1 MSKFYNTLFRVIPV
15 LYVLLPDLLVR
26 LRGRETTIGCMEWPL
41 PRTPS
46 WVSWHSLSQ
55 DSIALSIL
63 AAGVADLSL
72 CNKPTPVNSTS
83 ERQERLLYDSNNA
96 YSMYWHNITHT
107 EWYYVHVHVHV
118 YCCQKFKN
126 YEIKFSYSSD
136 TFFIYTK

>member
-1 MSKFYNTLFRVIPV
+1 MSKFYNTLLRVIPV

-96 YSMYWHNITHT
+96 HSMYIVVRNLKTMRSNFLT
-107 EWYYVHVHVHV
+107 PVTPFSFTQNKQGHV
-118 YCCQKFKN
+118 YIHRF
-126 YEIKFSYSSD
+126 
-136 TFFIYTK
+136 